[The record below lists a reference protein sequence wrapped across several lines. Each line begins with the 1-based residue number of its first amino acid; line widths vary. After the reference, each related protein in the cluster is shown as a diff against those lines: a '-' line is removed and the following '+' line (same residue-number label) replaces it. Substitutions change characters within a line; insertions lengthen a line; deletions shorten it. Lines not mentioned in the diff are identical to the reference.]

1 MKRLIGSFIVLL
13 AIVSIASVSFAA
25 TKSKPTKP
33 STDPMVTSQE
43 MCVVN
48 VIGHIVSI
56 DKAKNQIVVKDQ
68 SDKQDKV
75 ITVKPEELTKLKVG
89 EVVRFELSA
98 SPMAQSVEIM
108 KLDKTQ
114 KGKK

>member
-1 MKRLIGSFIVLL
+1 MKKLIGSFIVLL

-25 TKSKPTKP
+25 TKSKPSKE
-33 STDPMVTSQE
+33 PMVTSQE
-43 MCVVN
+43 KCVVN

-68 SDKQDKV
+68 TDKQDKV
-75 ITVKPEELTKLKVG
+75 ITVKPEELSKLKVG

-108 KLDKTQ
+108 KLDKIQ
-114 KGKK
+114 KGK

>member
-1 MKRLIGSFIVLL
+1 MKRIIVSLMVLL
-13 AIVSIASVSFAA
+13 AVVCFTSITFAA

-75 ITVKPEELTKLKVG
+75 ITVKPEELSKLKVG